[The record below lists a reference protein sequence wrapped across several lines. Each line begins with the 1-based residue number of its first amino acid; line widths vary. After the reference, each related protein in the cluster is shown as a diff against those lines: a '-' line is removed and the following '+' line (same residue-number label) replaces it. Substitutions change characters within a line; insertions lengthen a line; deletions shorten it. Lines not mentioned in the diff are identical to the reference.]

1 MRVIECLACGSH
13 KSTGVWGI
21 YMCGECGC
29 GEGKEVDIDEEW
41 DYLTDEEDEELPS

>member
-29 GEGKEVDIDEEW
+29 GEGKEVDIDE
-41 DYLTDEEDEELPS
+41 DYEYEEDEEDEVE